1 MIFDLHV
8 HSKHGSNDSNMTLDQ
23 LASEAKLI
31 GLDGLALVEH
41 DKPWDP
47 NELERL
53 SQKHGVVF
61 IPAREV
67 QTEEGHIIAF
77 GLGNDSWETS
87 QIERLR
93 DEADKCGGYLVS
105 AHPFRYLND
114 TSTIRRS
121 FLLEDPSN
129 RPASAK
135 EASAYNVFKFVDA
148 IEVFNA
154 QNDSSENIMGWETAI
169 ILNKPMI
176 GGSDVH
182 RKGQLGNGTTVFYEK
197 IDGLETFMAALKGGH
212 FYPSTG
218 LTIGKLRR
226 YPESERVNA

>member
-1 MIFDLHV
+1 
-8 HSKHGSNDSNMTLDQ
+8 MTITQ

-41 DKPWDP
+41 DKPWDL

-67 QTEEGHIIAF
+67 QTEVGHITAF
-77 GLGNDSWETS
+77 GLGNDSWNIS
-87 QIERLR
+87 KIEHLR
-93 DEADKCGGYLVS
+93 DEVNKCGGYLVS

-114 TSTIRRS
+114 TSKIRRS
-121 FLLEDPSN
+121 FLLEDPTN
-129 RPASAK
+129 RPASAE

-154 QNDSSENIMGWETAI
+154 QNDSNENIMGWETAK

-182 RKGQLGNGTTVFYEK
+182 RKGQLGNGTTFFYEK
-197 IDGLETFMAALKGGH
+197 IDGLKTFMAALKRGR

-218 LTIGKLRR
+218 LKTGKLRR